1 MVENCIANTQL
12 NYTVKK
18 TLVHLLR
25 NAIPL
30 IENRIEYSSVLNNRP
45 VILGPD
51 SLLSF
56 NTGKGEVDNRGLML
70 RAYY

>member
-1 MVENCIANTQL
+1 MAANLIDWEQ
-12 NYTVKK
+12 VK
-18 TLVHLLR
+18 L
-25 NAIPL
+25 
-30 IENRIEYSSVLNNRP
+30 EYSSVLNNRP
-45 VILGPD
+45 VTLGPD

>member
-1 MVENCIANTQL
+1 MLADLVRNL
-12 NYTVKK
+12 TVSD
-18 TLVHLLR
+18 R
-25 NAIPL
+25 
-30 IENRIEYSSVLNNRP
+30 YSSVLNNRP
-45 VILGPD
+45 VTLGPD

>member
-1 MVENCIANTQL
+1 MTLKKLGQF
-12 NYTVKK
+12 KK
-18 TLVHLLR
+18 TGLGIHFLDGT
-25 NAIPL
+25 
-30 IENRIEYSSVLNNRP
+30 YSSVLNNRP
-45 VILGPD
+45 VTLGPD

>member
-1 MVENCIANTQL
+1 MSTNGQKRKINWQYYQAKQNFGEI
-12 NYTVKK
+12 
-18 TLVHLLR
+18 
-25 NAIPL
+25 
-30 IENRIEYSSVLNNRP
+30 YSSVLNNRP
-45 VILGPD
+45 VTLGPD